1 MDYNTINQIRDAIE
15 EYELYEGHYPRLYV
29 SPLVF
34 NGIYGLLGSNSA
46 AAIFQH
52 NRVLYGASVRIRPDD
67 HLREE
72 GWELK

>member
-15 EYELYEGHYPRLYV
+15 EYELYEGVYPRL
-29 SPLVF
+29 LVTVDLF
-34 NGIYGLLGSNSA
+34 DKMLIALNSSEYR
-46 AAIFQH
+46 AILDMQ
-52 NRVLYGASVRIRPDD
+52 RVLFGASVRIRPDD